1 MSFLFIPF
9 VSNIV
14 SSQTVKVFAQL
25 VLCKTTT
32 HQDSTWSHEAI
43 IVHTRW

>member
-9 VSNIV
+9 VFNIV
-14 SSQTVKVFAQL
+14 SSHTVKVFAQL
-25 VLCKTTT
+25 VLCKTT

-43 IVHTRW
+43 IVHKRW